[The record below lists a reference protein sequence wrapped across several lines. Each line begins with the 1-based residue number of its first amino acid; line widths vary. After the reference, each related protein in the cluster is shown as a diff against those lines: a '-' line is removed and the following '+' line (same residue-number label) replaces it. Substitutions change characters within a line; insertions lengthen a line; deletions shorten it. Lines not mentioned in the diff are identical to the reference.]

1 MKLSTLGFLST
12 AVCALATSGA
22 LADCG
27 IKSGSVRVLSNDF
40 PALHA
45 VNDGAAACASNSVE
59 ITINQT
65 ADHND
70 IQVAALTAN
79 PAQYTVAVVA
89 NSSIVSLMND
99 DLIRPLDDLVERF
112 GSGLSPSQMIK
123 VDGQIMAIAFMANA
137 QHLFYRADILS
148 EVGVEPPKTYE
159 EVLAAANAIRSA
171 NLMEN
176 PFTFNSKAG
185 WNLAEEFVNMYL
197 GYGGEFF
204 EPSSAQPSINNA
216 KGVAALNM
224 LRSLTEYASPDFL
237 TLDST
242 ATTAQWESGEAALA
256 TLWGSQGAAIL
267 DDTGSTPEIVA
278 NTLLIGA
285 PTVGGGDIPAST
297 LWWDGFT
304 IAKNI
309 SDEDAEASFLAMLN
323 GISPENI
330 SANNDKAVWL
340 SNAFKPGPTAVSVAE
355 TGKGGAKPYP
365 MIPYMGILHGAIG
378 ENLSEFL
385 QGTESA
391 EQALSDIEDAYIA
404 AAQEQGFL

>member
-204 EPSSAQPSINNA
+204 EPGSAQPSINNA
-216 KGVAALNM
+216 KGVATLNM

-340 SNAFKPGPTAVSVAE
+340 SNAFKPGPTAVGVAE

>member
-89 NSSIVSLMND
+89 NSSIVSLMNE

-112 GSGLSPSQMIK
+112 GGGLSPSQMIK

-204 EPSSAQPSINNA
+204 EPGSAQPSINNA
-216 KGVAALNM
+216 KGVATLNM

-267 DDTGSTPEIVA
+267 DDTGSTSEIVA

-340 SNAFKPGPTAVSVAE
+340 SNTFKPGPTAVGVAE